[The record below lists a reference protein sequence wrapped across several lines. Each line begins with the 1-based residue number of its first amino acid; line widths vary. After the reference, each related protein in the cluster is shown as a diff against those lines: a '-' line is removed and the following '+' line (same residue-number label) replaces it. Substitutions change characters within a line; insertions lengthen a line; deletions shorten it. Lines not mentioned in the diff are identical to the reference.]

1 LETSAVEPVEALKKV
16 VLPVLV
22 LPTMPILI
30 KGLAG
35 STVSSSNVLEL
46 TGRCPL
52 YWFVDGKLFF
62 RRLSA

>member
-1 LETSAVEPVEALKKV
+1 METSAVEPVEALKKV

-35 STVSSSNVLEL
+35 STVSSSM
-46 TGRCPL
+46 
-52 YWFVDGKLFF
+52 Y
-62 RRLSA
+62 